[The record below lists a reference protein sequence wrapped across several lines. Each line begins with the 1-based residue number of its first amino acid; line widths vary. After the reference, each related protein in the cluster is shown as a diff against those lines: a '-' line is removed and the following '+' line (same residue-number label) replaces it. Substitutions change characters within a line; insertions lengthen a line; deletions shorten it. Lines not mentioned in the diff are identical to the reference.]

1 MNHPVAMIPY
11 TNMAPF
17 RALGPPDG
25 CRFIPLVPR
34 ESIVALCNKRV
45 IAAAVPVGGLTAV
58 ANITDFIGKFGIA
71 AAERSMS
78 VLFFTDR
85 PLTEMDAG
93 TRVHLTTES
102 ASSIRLLFLVL
113 GYRNGFDNLP
123 KVAHADERPN
133 GELLIGDAA
142 LIRMRDIRE
151 SGAAGDAVLCDG
163 VHVTDLA
170 SEWYGFHQLPFVFA
184 RWVVRKD
191 APASARQAL
200 EKWLAEFQR
209 REQELVK
216 QAVPES
222 ARRIGVSASETTA
235 YFKVIR
241 RTLDASD
248 LAGQSKFLSE
258 YERHFSDNTVCSY
271 WSDADS
277 RIRPVMEKASL
288 VNPDVI

>member
-1 MNHPVAMIPY
+1 MIPY

-25 CRFIPLVPR
+25 CRFVPLVPR
-34 ESIVALCNKRV
+34 DSIVALCNKRV
-45 IAAAVPVGGLTAV
+45 IAAAVPVGGLAAV
-58 ANITDFIGKFGIA
+58 ADITDYLGKFGIA

-85 PLTEMDAG
+85 PLTEMDSR
-93 TRVHLTTES
+93 TCVRLTTES

-113 GYRNGFDNLP
+113 GYRNGFENLP
-123 KVAHADERPN
+123 KLANTDERPN

-142 LIRMRDIRE
+142 LMRMRDIR
-151 SGAAGDAVLCDG
+151 AAGVAADAA
-163 VHVTDLA
+163 HVTDLA
-170 SEWYGFHQLPFVFA
+170 SEWYGFHHLPFVFA

-191 APASARQAL
+191 APTSARQAL

-209 REQELVK
+209 REPALVK

-222 ARRIGVSASETTA
+222 ARRIGVSASEISA
-235 YFKVIR
+235 YFQVIR

-248 LAGQSKFLSE
+248 LSGQSKFLSE
-258 YERHFSDNTVCSY
+258 YKRYFDDDAACSY
-271 WSDADS
+271 WAEIDS
-277 RIRPVMEKASL
+277 EVLPAANANILGSPGLSSR
-288 VNPDVI
+288 